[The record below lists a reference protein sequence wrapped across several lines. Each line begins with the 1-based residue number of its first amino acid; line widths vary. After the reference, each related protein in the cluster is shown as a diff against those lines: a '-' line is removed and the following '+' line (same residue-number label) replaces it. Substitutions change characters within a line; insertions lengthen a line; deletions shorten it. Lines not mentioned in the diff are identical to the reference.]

1 MRNQIRWVG
10 SAIAVSAFLAGV
22 VVAGADLKS
31 GLQVGDAASP
41 FEVRDITGPNK
52 GKSLCYR

>member
-1 MRNQIRWVG
+1 MRNQFGRVG
-10 SAIAVSAFLAGV
+10 SAILVSAFLAGV

-31 GLQVGDAASP
+31 GLQVGDAAGP

-52 GKSLCYR
+52 GKTLCYR